1 MRTVWTT
8 GLIALALFAGLGWYL
23 APLEPGVVAL
33 QFASTPAA
41 FAEVLSH
48 WSAED
53 LLRYR
58 RHLPVDFL
66 LLVDYGLFG
75 YSLVTRT
82 RVLGASRG
90 SLHRLAAWLLPLAAL
105 CDATENVLHLWL
117 TAETRSGA
125 SSIYAA
131 SAGFSG
137 LKWGVIVGFSALIA
151 HALIR
156 RRRP

>member
-1 MRTVWTT
+1 MRTVWAS

-33 QFASTPAA
+33 QFAFTPTA

-48 WSAED
+48 WSTED

-58 RHLPVDFL
+58 RHLPVDVL
-66 LLVDYGLFG
+66 LLVAYGMFG
-75 YSLVTRT
+75 YLLVTR
-82 RVLGASRG
+82 ASVWDAR
-90 SLHRLAAWLLPLAAL
+90 SPSVRRLAMWCLPLAAL
-105 CDATENVLHLWL
+105 CDAAENALHGWL
-117 TAETRSGA
+117 TNAPRLA
-125 SSIYAA
+125 DPWVYAA

-137 LKWGVIVGFSALIA
+137 LKWGLIVAFGFMLAL
-151 HALIR
+151 ALIR

>member
-1 MRTVWTT
+1 
-8 GLIALALFAGLGWYL
+8 
-23 APLEPGVVAL
+23 VA
-33 QFASTPAA
+33 
-41 FAEVLSH
+41 
-48 WSAED
+48 
-53 LLRYR
+53 
-58 RHLPVDFL
+58 
-66 LLVDYGLFG
+66 YGLFG

-82 RVLGASRG
+82 RVLEASRG
-90 SLHRLAAWLLPLAAL
+90 SLHRLTAWLLPLAAL
-105 CDATENVLHLWL
+105 CDATENVLHLGL

-137 LKWGVIVGFSALIA
+137 LKWGLIVGFSALIV